1 MPVDRAIMEYAEGL
15 AAASGYLLRWDK
27 GHLTAA
33 IAVGSETLGLG
44 FSHDDELDDE
54 ALKRKI
60 DLLDRAMRSPTFSRK
75 DNTMPAATINGQKTK
90 PMPASIVNAMNRG
103 VPKTT
108 AMAKGPKPVST
119 VWMSKGR

>member
-1 MPVDRAIMEYAEGL
+1 MI
-15 AAASGYLLRWDK
+15 
-27 GHLTAA
+27 T
-33 IAVGSETLGLG
+33 VGSETLGLSFRIDG
-44 FSHDDELDDE
+44 LDDAE
-54 ALKRKI
+54 LNRKI
-60 DLLDRAMRSPTFSRK
+60 DCLDRPMRMAIFSRK